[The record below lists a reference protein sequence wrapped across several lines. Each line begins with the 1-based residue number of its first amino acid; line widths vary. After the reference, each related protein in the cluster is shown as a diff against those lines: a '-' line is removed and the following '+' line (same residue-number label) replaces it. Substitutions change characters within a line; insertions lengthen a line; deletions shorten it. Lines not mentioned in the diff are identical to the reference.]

1 MSRNHFEAPPLSS
14 LGSAAEPS
22 AFHNNLHY
30 QEVLTKLRYGIIAR
44 KGLILLTGDSGV
56 GKSTLLHQLRR
67 ELDTNVTCI
76 FESDP
81 EVNFTDLL
89 RLILGNLEVPS
100 NSRNSLSMLQR
111 CKVILR
117 SQLERGRIVS
127 LMIDNADRL
136 RDETLEYL
144 LHNFYG
150 AAPVERDENP
160 LQIVLAGRPKLREKL
175 AQPHLRSLR
184 PRSELVCQLQP
195 LRDRDVAGYL
205 KTRLRAAHL
214 ADETFD
220 STAIDRIAAY
230 AGGNPYLINAISNRA
245 LQINEQSPVT
255 SSVTAE
261 MVADAVHGLD
271 LREARRALGE
281 PTTQDL
287 EIPNESQEPFRL
299 ADGDTTEIVGQ
310 TFLNYTFDEPKPP
323 LWPAGRTRKAARL
336 LLILLLLGGTAAWL
350 QSEAGKIQ
358 LSKWLGAQSGSSG
371 SQQRPQA
378 ETNAPVIAR
387 QDVPATPAPGGEFSS
402 PSIRESTIDS
412 PPLSDAEKSVE
423 IPSPIQT
430 EKGTEKT
437 SPPNDPKLAR
447 KAPPRN
453 DPQAPPTQSAG
464 AQRKLLE
471 AKIYKAIENRAIT
484 GVNVAVINGTAFLE
498 GRVATERQKNAA
510 ERAARSVAGVGR
522 VRNKISVSAG

>member
-1 MSRNHFEAPPLSS
+1 MSPSHFDEPSLS
-14 LGSAAEPS
+14 SAAEPL

-30 QEVLTKLRYGIIAR
+30 QEVLASLRYGIIAR
-44 KGLILLTGDSGV
+44 KGLVLLIGDSGV
-56 GKSTLLHQLRR
+56 GKSTLLHQLTR

-89 RLILGNLEVPS
+89 RLILGNLEVPPT
-100 NSRNSLSMLQR
+100 NSRSSLSMLQR

-117 SQLERGRIVS
+117 SQLQRDRVVS

-144 LHNFYG
+144 LHNFYSAVPAEG
-150 AAPVERDENP
+150 DEN
-160 LQIVLAGRPKLREKL
+160 LVQIVLAGRPKLREKL

-195 LRDRDVAGYL
+195 LRDRDVAAYL

-261 MVADAVHGLD
+261 MVADAVYGLD

-281 PTTQDL
+281 PTKQNP
-287 EIPNESQEPFRL
+287 EIPNESEEPFRL
-299 ADGDTTEIVGQ
+299 LDSDPTEAVGQ
-310 TFLNYTFDEPKPP
+310 TFLNYTFDDPKPP
-323 LWPAGRTRKAARL
+323 LWTARRARNAARL
-336 LLILLLLGGTAAWL
+336 LLILLLLGGAAAWL

-358 LSKWLGAQSGSSG
+358 LSKWLGRQSGSD

-378 ETNAPVIAR
+378 ETDAPVVAR
-387 QDVPATPAPGGEFSS
+387 QTVPTPAPDGEISS
-402 PSIRESTIDS
+402 PSISESATGS
-412 PPLSDAEKSVE
+412 PALPDGEKSVE
-423 IPSPIQT
+423 IPSPVQT

-437 SPPNDPKLAR
+437 SPANDPKSAR
-447 KAPPRN
+447 KASPPASN
-453 DPQAPPTQSAG
+453 DPQPPLAQSAG

-498 GRVATERQKNAA
+498 GRVATERQKKAA
-510 ERAARSVAGVGR
+510 ERAARSVTGVER
-522 VRNKISVSAG
+522 VRNKIAVSAG